1 MARALRTPQSSFEHS
16 DGQDRSCLVPMNG
29 GGGKVEAPLPTLACR
44 LVDATDV
51 ALAVQD
57 AELIFSE
64 FSLNGELHWAD
75 RLS

>member
-1 MARALRTPQSSFEHS
+1 
-16 DGQDRSCLVPMNG
+16 MNG

-44 LVDATDV
+44 FVDATDV

-57 AELIFSE
+57 AELIFPE